1 MARADERQSQA
12 SCFGDKGSQALE
24 KESSRVGLGYLLL
37 NIATLLLLGLDLDNL
52 NYNLKM
58 LEISADR

>member
-12 SCFGDKGSQALE
+12 SCFRDNGSQALE

-52 NYNLKM
+52 NHNLKM